1 LPRDHSDESPEA
13 EQSPQ
18 TVRQRIRKALHEPLL
33 LFLLI
38 GAAIFMLYLAVTPR
52 RAADPGSRIE
62 LTEDDMRQIE
72 LGWTVKWKRP
82 PTPAEWNDLVEDAVR
97 EEVLYR
103 EALKLGLDQDD
114 TIVRR
119 RLGQKLE
126 FLMED
131 VSALRDPTTPELKA
145 WYGQHGAQF
154 ALPGRVTFCH
164 AYFSPDSPGG
174 QAEARARAALAQLR
188 SNSSCGASASIG
200 DRFPDYDYYANR
212 SPDDVANVFGTQF
225 AEGLF
230 RLRPGGWQGPV
241 ESGLGWHLILVEALT
256 PGRVPAFDEV
266 PRAEVESAWQ
276 DDQRA
281 QAKRKAYQ
289 AMRARYEVALPKSPA
304 S

>member
-1 LPRDHSDESPEA
+1 L
-13 EQSPQ
+13 PQ
-18 TVRQRIRKALHEPLL
+18 TVRQRIRNALHEPLL

-62 LTEDDMRQIE
+62 LTSDDMRQIE
-72 LGWTVKWKRP
+72 LGWTAKWKRP
-82 PTPAEWNDLVEDAVR
+82 PTPAEWHDLVEDAVR

-131 VSALRDPTTPELKA
+131 VSALRDPTVPELKA
-145 WYGQHGAQF
+145 WYGQHSAQF

-174 QAEARARAALAQLR
+174 PAEARARAALAQLR
-188 SNSSCGASASIG
+188 SKSSCGASGSIG

-212 SPDDVANVFGTQF
+212 SPDEVANVFGTQF
-225 AEGLF
+225 AKALF
-230 RLRPGGWQGPV
+230 LLRPGGWQGPV
-241 ESGLGWHLILVEALT
+241 ESGLGWHLILVEAMT
-256 PGRVPAFDEV
+256 PGRVPAFSEV
-266 PRAEVESAWQ
+266 DRAEMESAWQ

-281 QAKRKAYQ
+281 EAKRKAFAAMLANYQ
-289 AMRARYEVALPKSPA
+289 VVLPKSPA